1 MIRRVFRDMMVTGQ
15 RRWFKNRI
23 TDRQSETREAPEVQE
38 CPVKWNLMIF
48 RVSFCRKNF
57 PDLESISETVSL

>member
-1 MIRRVFRDMMVTGQ
+1 MIVTGQ

-38 CPVKWNLMIF
+38 CPVKWKLDDLPGFFCSKIF
-48 RVSFCRKNF
+48 S
-57 PDLESISETVSL
+57 DIESVSETVSL

>member
-1 MIRRVFRDMMVTGQ
+1 MIVTGQ

-38 CPVKWNLMIF
+38 CPVKWNSMIF
-48 RVSFCRKNF
+48 RASFCGKIF
-57 PDLESISETVSL
+57 SDIESVFETVSL